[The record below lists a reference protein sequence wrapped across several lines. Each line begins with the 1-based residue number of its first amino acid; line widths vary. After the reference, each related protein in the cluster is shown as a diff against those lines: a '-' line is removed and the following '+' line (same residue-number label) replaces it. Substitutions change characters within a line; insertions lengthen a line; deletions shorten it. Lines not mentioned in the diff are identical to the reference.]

1 MDGDGSRANV
11 VKEGPDM
18 PHRTARTTRSKSI
31 PAPQASAGSAATPSV
46 RDRLRHAI
54 VKDLTMQDRLLLVL
68 AYAEGM
74 SPEEIA
80 VALDMAPSQV
90 DASKER
96 IVKQLGSLVRAA

>member
-11 VKEGPDM
+11 VKEGPNM
-18 PHRTARTTRSKSI
+18 PHSTARTTRSKSK
-31 PAPQASAGSAATPSV
+31 PAPHASAGPGATPSV

-74 SPEEIA
+74 SPDEIA
-80 VALDMAPSQV
+80 VTLDMAPSQV
-90 DASKER
+90 DVIKER
-96 IVKQLGSLVRAA
+96 IVKQLGLLVQAA

>member
-1 MDGDGSRANV
+1 MGG
-11 VKEGPDM
+11 EP
-18 PHRTARTTRSKSI
+18 T
-31 PAPQASAGSAATPSV
+31 V

-80 VALDMAPSQV
+80 VTLDIAPSQV
-90 DASKER
+90 EVIRER
-96 IVKQLGSLVRAA
+96 IVSQLGSLVQAA